1 MRMSS
6 IRVNPAVQQALC
18 DGEPVVALETTIIAH
33 GMPYPTNLETALDV
47 EEIVR
52 ANGATPATIGIIDGE
67 PTVGLS
73 EEQIRFFATSQD
85 VLKVVERDIPL
96 VVAQKRHAAT
106 TVGSSLAIAASAGIR
121 VFVTGGIGAV
131 APNAGMTFDVSADL
145 LAIASYPCMTVC
157 AGAKAFMDISGTLEF
172 LETHSVPVMVYQS
185 EYFPLFYSRSS
196 GLKVEWT
203 AHSVDEIADA
213 FATQLGLGIERGML
227 VGIPVPEED
236 ALPEEVVQA
245 AVDVALEKARL
256 AGVTG
261 KELTPFVLSAIKDLT
276 GGQSLAANVALVK
289 NNARVGAQIAV
300 ALAATAR
307 RSRRTER

>member
-1 MRMSS
+1 MKKSA
-6 IRVNPAVQQALC
+6 IRVSPAVQQALLN
-18 DGEPVVALETTIIAH
+18 GEPVVALETTIIAH
-33 GMPYPTNLETALDV
+33 GMPYPTNLETALGV

-52 ANGATPATIGIIDGE
+52 ANGATPATIGIIGGE
-67 PTVGLS
+67 PTVGMS
-73 EEQIRFFATSQD
+73 EEQIRFFATSED

-96 VVAQKRHAAT
+96 VVAGKRHAAT
-106 TVGSSLAIAASAGIR
+106 TVGSSLAIAAAVGIR

-157 AGAKAFMDISGTLEF
+157 AGAKAFMDIAGTLEF
-172 LETHSVPVMVYQS
+172 LETYSVPVIVFES

-203 AHSVDEIADA
+203 AHSVDEIARA
-213 FATQLGLGIERGML
+213 FATQLALGIERGML
-227 VGIPVPEED
+227 VGIPVPQED

-245 AVDVALEKARL
+245 AVDAALERARL

-261 KELTPFVLSAIKDLT
+261 KELTPFVLSTIKDLT
-276 GGQSLAANVALVK
+276 GGESLSTNVALVK
-289 NNARVGAQIAV
+289 NNARLGAKIAA
-300 ALAATAR
+300 ALAAIVR
-307 RSRRTER
+307 